1 LATQRQSPVRMAD
14 RDFSFRSHAPAH
26 SLDYFGLGLTV
37 EQLELGVAGPF
48 QHENAAIALAAVEA
62 LRAQGWQLEEQAIRQ
77 GLKDLRWP
85 GRFDVVSRRP
95 LVILDCAHN
104 ELSIGAL
111 LETIAVELGPQVKPR
126 LIFGC
131 LEDKQW
137 AKMAAMLAPRMRD
150 VTLTRAEPKR
160 PLDPENLLPLFSAQ
174 IPARVVREPRSAVE
188 QVIAESGPDDVIIV
202 TGSVYLVGEVYPYF
216 LKRQG
221 RRGLFPEAAM

>member
-1 LATQRQSPVRMAD
+1 
-14 RDFSFRSHAPAH
+14 
-26 SLDYFGLGLTV
+26 
-37 EQLELGVAGPF
+37 
-48 QHENAAIALAAVEA
+48 
-62 LRAQGWQLEEQAIRQ
+62 LEEQAIRQ
-77 GLKDLRWP
+77 GLKELRWP

-111 LETIAVELGPQVKPR
+111 LESIAVELGPQVSPR

-137 AKMAAMLAPRMRD
+137 AKMAAMLAPRVRD
-150 VTLTRAEPKR
+150 VTLTRVQPKR
-160 PLDPENLLPLFSAQ
+160 PLEPENLLPLFSAQ
-174 IPARVVREPRSAVE
+174 IPARVVREPRHAVE
-188 QVIAESGPDDVIIV
+188 QVMAESGPDDVIVV
-202 TGSVYLVGEVYPYF
+202 TGSVYLIGEVYPYF